1 MFMGNYVGK
10 TINANYIGDT
20 TYIGR
25 ICFYE
30 DFYEYKADS
39 VNSKINMGRIDYKDI
54 KNISNANTFCIVPN
68 SLLVELQDGRKFK
81 YVVIKR
87 KEIKKFLEEQIQK
100 RKGGK

>member
-1 MFMGNYVGK
+1 MGNYVGK
-10 TINANYIGDT
+10 SINANYIGDA

-25 ICFYE
+25 IYFYE
-30 DFYEYKADS
+30 DFYEYKANS

-54 KNISNANTFCIVPN
+54 KNISNANTFGIVPN

-81 YVVIKR
+81 YVVINR
-87 KEIKKFLEEQIQK
+87 KEIKKFFETQIQK